1 MTRSALFPC
10 APYVSTAYAQ
20 EEAVQEQ
27 YEKNRLATARDQ
39 RRRWRGHV
47 VDNAK
52 TIDRT
57 YGRENFAVVRYGGA
71 EAGSRSDTGP
81 KAKAWCLPV
90 NAETSLSLRVDSS
103 TLSPLTP
110 RAR

>member
-1 MTRSALFPC
+1 
-10 APYVSTAYAQ
+10 
-20 EEAVQEQ
+20 VQEQ
-27 YEKNRLATARDQ
+27 YEKNRLATAREQ

-71 EAGSRSDTGP
+71 EARPT
-81 KAKAWCLPV
+81 AAHHVIHLTTTIV
-90 NAETSLSLRVDSS
+90 
-103 TLSPLTP
+103 TLCASHLQ
-110 RAR
+110 